1 MASRSSKS
9 FGWTCLGL
17 WAALIMAGII
27 AKRVY
32 GHPDLMV
39 FFHLPA
45 AVFLVLAFYDLS
57 KDVRE
62 RYRRS
67 FIVRERLTRE

>member
-1 MASRSSKS
+1 MAKIKKKNY
-9 FGWTCLGL
+9 GWIHLGL
-17 WAALIMAGII
+17 WAILIVAGII

-32 GHPDLMV
+32 GYPNLMV

-57 KDVRE
+57 KDVRAQYQKE
-62 RYRRS
+62 LRHLAK
-67 FIVRERLTRE
+67 IK